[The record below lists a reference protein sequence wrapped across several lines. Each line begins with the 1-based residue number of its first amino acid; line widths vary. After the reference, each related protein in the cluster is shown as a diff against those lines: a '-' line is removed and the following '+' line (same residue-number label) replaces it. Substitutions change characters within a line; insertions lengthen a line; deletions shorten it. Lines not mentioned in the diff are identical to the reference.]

1 MEEADIIKQRF
12 NTHDRSQMSYMSYE
26 SKKFYLQTTA
36 KTASSWSNMR
46 IDDTPVNLSFKI
58 NTLKAYTEAA
68 EIGEGEESDY
78 GKQQKKTIKDWNSL
92 MNGKSC
98 KKDFVF
104 FIRNPL
110 EKVAT
115 GFVQDVLLKEI
126 NEDSVNSLLFQKYL
140 LDLGY
145 SKYEVTNFCNFYNP
159 NFHAQNK
166 RGGVNSKNFQNFP
179 DVSNFGT
186 DNIFLPIFYHMIE
199 SIVDHWCTDIPRV
212 INEVNQGHKMSN
224 LLFIL
229 KILTYP
235 PHNVDISKIHV
246 MDINRQNIGESLNSK
261 YGMKIDTAKAHSR
274 EPYFKHMVFAAFK
287 KHLPL
292 LSSFL
297 STELTIYSE
306 IINKL
311 YPLENYT
318 EEKKLPSGVF
328 NTDEYLVNDNIPQDF
343 KHRINWTPLNQ
354 HLIYEQFKV
363 KSVNVE
369 SELSKVMHLIKSDG
383 KGSIETVLR
392 ENEDNDASSNSSQL
406 LVDNL
411 F

>member
-1 MEEADIIKQRF
+1 
-12 NTHDRSQMSYMSYE
+12 
-26 SKKFYLQTTA
+26 
-36 KTASSWSNMR
+36 
-46 IDDTPVNLSFKI
+46 
-58 NTLKAYTEAA
+58 
-68 EIGEGEESDY
+68 
-78 GKQQKKTIKDWNSL
+78 
-92 MNGKSC
+92 
-98 KKDFVF
+98 
-104 FIRNPL
+104 
-110 EKVAT
+110 
-115 GFVQDVLLKEI
+115 
-126 NEDSVNSLLFQKYL
+126 
-140 LDLGY
+140 
-145 SKYEVTNFCNFYNP
+145 
-159 NFHAQNK
+159 
-166 RGGVNSKNFQNFP
+166 
-179 DVSNFGT
+179 
-186 DNIFLPIFYHMIE
+186 
-199 SIVDHWCTDIPRV
+199 
-212 INEVNQGHKMSN
+212 
-224 LLFIL
+224 
-229 KILTYP
+229 
-235 PHNVDISKIHV
+235 
-246 MDINRQNIGESLNSK
+246 
-261 YGMKIDTAKAHSR
+261 MKIDTAKAHSR